1 MIIYKFYVLVVN
13 LIITWFLLICWS
25 GTALGTG
32 SQTIRVAPPGSTIIR
47 AASGAHTLTPGS
59 KQIITVHKA
68 AGVAQSSGS
77 GQPQIVTLV
86 KTSQGMTVATVCIY
100 RNSYELSSNITL
112 KCNEFGKCHV
122 TRMSFI
128 KGLY

>member
-1 MIIYKFYVLVVN
+1 M
-13 LIITWFLLICWS
+13 
-25 GTALGTG
+25 GTG

-68 AGVAQSSGS
+68 ASVAQGGGT

-86 KTSQGMTVATVCIY
+86 KTSQGMTVATVSLLTYQHHFKDLGC
-100 RNSYELSSNITL
+100 SVLSQ
-112 KCNEFGKCHV
+112 K
-122 TRMSFI
+122 SF
-128 KGLY
+128 